1 MNYEMYILI
10 DMVILCDCD
19 CVIVVVIVMNL
30 IEWSGYGT
38 KLYI

>member
-1 MNYEMYILI
+1 MSYEMYVLI
-10 DMVILCDCD
+10 DMVILCD

-30 IEWSGYGT
+30 IEWSGYST